1 VCSLPLTFQHA
12 VIKTGRLGFRYPW
25 ADSLRITQNSTT
37 DWQHESAIIGE
48 IYRGKIYTIV
58 AFSASDS
65 QEGLFSS
72 RNLLIFHPCRL
83 NDEIGLPGCRSLPH
97 YYLSSREWVVQNEL
111 YLCEP
116 YFTEREPFLGNV

>member
-1 VCSLPLTFQHA
+1 MNLQLLET
-12 VIKTGRLGFRYPW
+12 
-25 ADSLRITQNSTT
+25 
-37 DWQHESAIIGE
+37 
-48 IYRGKIYTIV
+48 YRGNIYMIAV
-58 AFSASDS
+58 FSASDS
-65 QEGLFSS
+65 QESLFSS
-72 RNLLIFHPCRL
+72 RNLSIFHSCRL